1 MSRVVV
7 VVPHTV
13 RLTNVRCHA
22 HPVLIALY
30 EAGDIRVG
38 KPHLCRPVAKFAS
51 LPNGEGATGATA
63 GFAVTSVVWA
73 APAPQT
79 GVCSISPYTIS
90 LRVFVGCERA
100 NPNHPS
106 ATAAAAIATA
116 AADEKGVLGV
126 GYASGH
132 ALLLRVC
139 HNSPSLA

>member
-1 MSRVVV
+1 MSHVVV

-73 APAPQT
+73 VWT
-79 GVCSISPYTIS
+79 VCWAV
-90 LRVFVGCERA
+90 RVVMDFLPVW
-100 NPNHPS
+100 
-106 ATAAAAIATA
+106 
-116 AADEKGVLGV
+116 L
-126 GYASGH
+126 SGDG
-132 ALLLRVC
+132 R
-139 HNSPSLA
+139 